1 MKRFQLF
8 LVGAFV
14 AAGPLFAQSADADW
28 HSEVAKV
35 KELIQTNPA
44 QASEEAAQLLKGK
57 NKKKYRSSDCYW
69 SGISGSW

>member
-35 KELIQTNPA
+35 IDSDQPGA
-44 QASEEAAQLLKGK
+44 GFR
-57 NKKKYRSSDCYW
+57 RSRTVAEREK
-69 SGISGSW
+69 

>member
-44 QASEEAAQLLKGK
+44 QASEEARTIAE
-57 NKKKYRSSDCYW
+57 R
-69 SGISGSW
+69 

>member
-35 KELIQTNPA
+35 KELIRLSRPQYEPA
-44 QASEEAAQLLKGK
+44 E
-57 NKKKYRSSDCYW
+57 
-69 SGISGSW
+69 

>member
-57 NKKKYRSSDCYW
+57 IKKYGSSDCHW
-69 SGISGSW
+69 TSLFGSR